1 MDIYTLYNK
10 IFPIGG
16 IDDNNRYANLTGDK
30 INKVQLAEPALSVKE
45 IVLTKKDT
53 YDKNNQP
60 NKYAYRIPIIS
71 IDNYRINQI
80 DITSFKLDYTGFLP
94 LLTFEFV
101 DSSNTILSTTIPK
114 DGSIISIYIGG
125 QGDELYYK
133 PIRQDFVLTNIRKVG
148 GGDQNYGGY
157 MKYRVY
163 GKLNIPY
170 GYRKESWCCGTCSS
184 MQALFNLAV
193 WTGLGFSTNF
203 TNINTLDTMTWRN
216 NQNGTYFDFMEDIA
230 GHACYSPN
238 TFFTSFIDQYNV
250 LNFVECHSLL
260 SHGGSKTD
268 IPAMIYKC
276 FPPQDIPDYKPG
288 DTKTPNNQLPLK
300 KGEDPLDNQFQ
311 RLSYYF
317 LSNNDYFDGW
327 SNFIEE
333 YHEISNGG
341 SALSD
346 GMKTHV
352 TYSDS
357 NVGKWGFSVCDFV
370 IRPVDNME
378 RDTVTQQI
386 KSLPEEVE
394 QKSYIPLNLVH
405 MANKDYVT
413 NASSIDS
420 MSNVES
426 FNNFGEVDTSNMFKQ
441 YFFAEV
447 QNKYQMKCMK
457 KCGLK
462 VKLQNYN
469 PSVTKFSRVWVDI
482 YDKNMNSNT
491 QLSKMKIEE
500 KVDNAYL
507 EYQVQANDNLLKY
520 DNEGVIDMI
529 DNEDMKNKNWPRG
542 EFNRALSGWYVVT
555 EIEIEYNP
563 RDNNLNMNLLLNRIE
578 YQPNFKSDYLLAK
591 KAVDIY
597 KDENTIE
604 NILSNINK

>member
-1 MDIYTLYNK
+1 
-10 IFPIGG
+10 
-16 IDDNNRYANLTGDK
+16 
-30 INKVQLAEPALSVKE
+30 
-45 IVLTKKDT
+45 
-53 YDKNNQP
+53 
-60 NKYAYRIPIIS
+60 
-71 IDNYRINQI
+71 
-80 DITSFKLDYTGFLP
+80 
-94 LLTFEFV
+94 
-101 DSSNTILSTTIPK
+101 
-114 DGSIISIYIGG
+114 
-125 QGDELYYK
+125 
-133 PIRQDFVLTNIRKVG
+133 
-148 GGDQNYGGY
+148 
-157 MKYRVY
+157 
-163 GKLNIPY
+163 
-170 GYRKESWCCGTCSS
+170 
-184 MQALFNLAV
+184 
-193 WTGLGFSTNF
+193 
-203 TNINTLDTMTWRN
+203 
-216 NQNGTYFDFMEDIA
+216 
-230 GHACYSPN
+230 
-238 TFFTSFIDQYNV
+238 
-250 LNFVECHSLL
+250 
-260 SHGGSKTD
+260 
-268 IPAMIYKC
+268 
-276 FPPQDIPDYKPG
+276 
-288 DTKTPNNQLPLK
+288 
-300 KGEDPLDNQFQ
+300 
-311 RLSYYF
+311 
-317 LSNNDYFDGW
+317 
-327 SNFIEE
+327 
-333 YHEISNGG
+333 
-341 SALSD
+341 
-346 GMKTHV
+346 MKTHV

-357 NVGKWGFSVCDFV
+357 NVGQWGFSVCDFV

-378 RDTVTQQI
+378 RDTSTQQI

-394 QKSYIPLNLVH
+394 QKSYIPLNLAH

-597 KDENTIE
+597 KNENTIE
-604 NILSNINK
+604 NILSNING